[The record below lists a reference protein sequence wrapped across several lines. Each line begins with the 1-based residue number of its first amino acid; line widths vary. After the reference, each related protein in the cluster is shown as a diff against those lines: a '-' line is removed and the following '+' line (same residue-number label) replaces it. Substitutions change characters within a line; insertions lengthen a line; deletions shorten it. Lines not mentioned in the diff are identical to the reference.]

1 MEKQNKTGV
10 REDRVKETKAIMSE
24 PMKPFIDMFSFLLI
38 KQLRQLILTFT
49 HVNNSDMS
57 K

>member
-24 PMKPFIDMFSFLLI
+24 PMKPLIDVFIPTN
-38 KQLRQLILTFT
+38 KTVKA
-49 HVNNSDMS
+49 VNFNIHSCE
-57 K
+57 